1 MIGGLIMTD
10 TSPANLEAQSKDVS
24 GGNVQ
29 FLGGLVS
36 KNIRIHDRRTS
47 VRLEPEMWDA
57 LKEVASIEG
66 CSIHDLCGAV
76 DDMKAEGA
84 SFTGALRVFLMEY
97 FRAAAK
103 TSPQVGMVQRRLNMA
118 PAKTAASR

>member
-1 MIGGLIMTD
+1 M
-10 TSPANLEAQSKDVS
+10 DVS
-24 GGNVQ
+24 LQ
-29 FLGGLVS
+29 IAQPYGGLVS

-57 LKEVASIEG
+57 LKEVAGIEG
-66 CSIHDLCGAV
+66 CSVHDLCGAV
-76 DDMKAEGA
+76 DDMKAAGA

-118 PAKTAASR
+118 PVKNAAGSR